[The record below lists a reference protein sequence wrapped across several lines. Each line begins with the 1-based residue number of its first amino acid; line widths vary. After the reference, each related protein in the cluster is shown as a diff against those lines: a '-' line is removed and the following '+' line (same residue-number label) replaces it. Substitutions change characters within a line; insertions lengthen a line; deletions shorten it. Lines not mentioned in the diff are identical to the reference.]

1 MSAADM
7 GLRRPN
13 FILDPRTDSDACF
26 ARDDVKPGDLVR
38 TLQIDLVT
46 ELAPKK
52 IFWGPYGAG
61 KTHTLYRTV
70 HELEKLTKVF
80 PVHVECPNMERKSN
94 FNDFYRDGIMS
105 AMGSGLVVGLLE
117 EYVETKPPKKPDI
130 QLELIRDE
138 LHDESLANA
147 VLCLFNPKFPRLTFW
162 SWISGFPLK
171 ANDLRELGQ
180 TQDLTGAEPAYLAT
194 ILVTIGE
201 VLRRIRHL
209 TLVLVLDELERLS
222 ELGAEGLNTMMTG
235 FTRLAD
241 QNQTSVAVLLGVSAK
256 QLTNMPDIF
265 AGNSP
270 VMSRI
275 TSEGLIKIPPM
286 EDSDVD
292 SFIRRI
298 IAFVRDPEFNIADAV
313 TAASQATPGETF
325 TFDFFPFSDEALEAM
340 KQSLSSENT
349 PREITYKMTRCLGRA
364 LLAKH
369 TAITQRSVE

>member
-13 FILDPRTDSDACF
+13 FILDPRTDSDDCF

-52 IFWGPYGAG
+52 VFWGPYGAG

-70 HELEKLTKVF
+70 HELEKLTNVL
-80 PVHVECPNMERKSN
+80 PIHVECPNMERKST

-117 EYVETKPPKKPDI
+117 EYVETKPPKKPEI
-130 QLELIRDE
+130 QLEIIRDE

-162 SWISGFPLK
+162 SWLSGFPLK

-180 TQDLTGAEPAYLAT
+180 TQDLTGAEPAYLASV
-194 ILVTIGE
+194 LVTIGE
-201 VLRRIRHL
+201 VLRKLRQT
-209 TLVLVLDELERLS
+209 TLVLVLDELERLT
-222 ELGAEGLNTMMTG
+222 ELGAEGLNTMITG
-235 FTRLAD
+235 FTRLTD
-241 QNQTSVAVLLGVSAK
+241 QNQRSVAVLLGVSAK

-275 TSEGLIKIPPM
+275 TTEGLIKIPPM
-286 EDSDVD
+286 EDRDVD

-298 IAFVRDPEFNIADAV
+298 IKFVRVPDFDIESAIV
-313 TAASQATPGETF
+313 EASQGSPGETF
-325 TFDFFPFSDEALEAM
+325 NADFFPFSEEALAAM
-340 KQSLSSENT
+340 KQQLSSENT

-364 LLAKH
+364 LLANQ
-369 TAITQRSVE
+369 TSITQRSVE